1 MKHIKLSLILAPL
14 MMASLSAERLK
25 EIIVSTPTNSEQKLS
40 STTSVTE
47 VITANDIKERGYTT
61 ITEVLQSIVGISYT
75 QNGGLG
81 SPSSLYIRGMDSKS
95 ALVMID
101 GIRYNDITGLNGAS
115 YENIT
120 VDNIERI
127 EIVKGA
133 QSGIWGADASAGVIN
148 IITKGTKSGLH
159 GGLSIEAGSF
169 KGRKYSAHL
178 SYANQMGYAS
188 VRSSWLKS
196 DGFSAMMSADDNLDK
211 LEDDGYKNQTTDIKA
226 GIKIGQNSKID
237 ASYMDIEADADG
249 DGYDPVTY
257 APDPNSIYNSKSH
270 TQLARINYN
279 YTDEKNSLNIYA
291 QNSKFRR
298 EYPQGYVSLFKGQTR
313 EYGANYKRNYRDSDS
328 IMIGIQRDK
337 FSQDD
342 SIEKKYIN
350 SAIYVT
356 NHNEFVNSLGKS
368 IVTESLRYDKF
379 DAFDNKT
386 TGKIGFKQII
396 ERFDGLSVSANYGTA
411 YTVPTL
417 YQLYS
422 PYGSADL
429 SPQSSKSVDLS
440 IAYQGLKATYFKN
453 TITDMIGWDYSV
465 APYGGYGNLAGT
477 SRIDGIEFSYA
488 TSLGSDFYLRANYT
502 HLIKAEDNQGK
513 ALGRRAKNSA
523 NVGLDYY
530 GVEKLHVGVQ
540 LKYTGERFDRGDKQ
554 GAQTGKYTTID
565 VSADYQL
572 TDNVNIY
579 AKVENLTDKKYQTVD
594 GYATSPRAFFAGV
607 RAKF

>member
-14 MMASLSAERLK
+14 MIASLSAERLD
-25 EIIVSTPTNSEQKLS
+25 EIVVSTPTNSEQKLS
-40 STTSVTE
+40 STTSTTE

-61 ITEVLQSIVGISYT
+61 ISQILQSVVGISYT

-81 SPSSLYIRGMDSKS
+81 APSSLYLRGMDSKS

-101 GIRYNDITGLNGAS
+101 GIRYNDVTGINGAS
-115 YENIT
+115 YENIM
-120 VDNIERI
+120 VDDIERI

-148 IITKGTKSGLH
+148 IITKGAKVGLH
-159 GGLSIEAGSF
+159 GGLGIEAGSF
-169 KGRKYSAHL
+169 KGRRYNAHL

-188 VRSSWLKS
+188 MSRTWLKS
-196 DGFSAMMSADDNLDK
+196 DGFSAVMGKDDDLDK
-211 LEDDGYKNQTTDIKA
+211 LEDDGYKNQTTDLKA
-226 GIKIGQNSKID
+226 GVKIGQNSKID
-237 ASYMDIEADADG
+237 ASYKDIKADADG
-249 DGYDPVTY
+249 DGYDPITY
-257 APDPNSIYNSKSH
+257 APDPNSIYNSKNH

-279 YTDEKNSLNIYA
+279 YTDEKNSLNLYA

-313 EYGANYKRNYRDSDS
+313 EYGANYRRNYRISDS
-328 IMIGIQRDK
+328 VMIGIQRDK

-342 SIEKKYIN
+342 SIDKKYTN

-386 TGKIGFKQII
+386 TGKIGFKQTI
-396 ERFDGLSVSANYGTA
+396 DSLGGLSISANYGTA

-422 PYGSADL
+422 PDFGSADL
-429 SPQSSKSVDLS
+429 NPQSSKSVDLS

-453 TITDMIGWDYSV
+453 TITNMIGSDNITYK
-465 APYGGYGNLAGT
+465 YYNLAGT
-477 SRIDGIEFSYA
+477 SKINGVELSYSTA
-488 TSLGSDFYLRANYT
+488 LGSDFYLRANYT
-502 HLIKAEDNQGK
+502 RLTRAKDNQGRT
-513 ALGRRAKNSA
+513 LGRRARVSTNI
-523 NVGLDYY
+523 GLDYY
-530 GVEKLHVGVQ
+530 GVEKLHIGAQ
-540 LKYTGERFDRGDKQ
+540 LKYTGERYDKGGKQ

-594 GYATSPRAFFAGV
+594 GYATSPRAFFVGV
-607 RAKF
+607 QAKF